1 MILTVWKLEEL
12 RSTEASQTHQNS
24 SLSFVSTYDFID
36 NDSVKKKKTD
46 FRIWNPFILLHT
58 FIRSPAIVFQIKIND
73 WTISSQNVFVCS
85 WLALL
90 LLRCWFEYMISNLT
104 SYRNF
109 GAIRTARVL
118 SEEEAKYI
126 DPCCSSRSDCGDW
139 SEMESLRGREESSF
153 KVSLPTYTPSPSM
166 CFRAHFSLYSP
177 HYLNTRNWLKPVT
190 RVAKDCDWLVPLW
203 RVGGRL
209 YAGYD
214 NQVLSCKWSWD
225 ANIFRTITLWC

>member
-36 NDSVKKKKTD
+36 NDSVKKKTD

-73 WTISSQNVFVCS
+73 WTISSQNGFVCS

-109 GAIRTARVL
+109 GAIRTARVCRR
-118 SEEEAKYI
+118 KKQIY
-126 DPCCSSRSDCGDW
+126 RSV
-139 SEMESLRGREESSF
+139 LFQSF
-153 KVSLPTYTPSPSM
+153 
-166 CFRAHFSLYSP
+166 R
-177 HYLNTRNWLKPVT
+177 
-190 RVAKDCDWLVPLW
+190 LW
-203 RVGGRL
+203 RLERNGKLKRERGIFLQSFPPYVYPEPLDVFSCSLFFVQSPLSQHPELTKTSHSRCQGLWLARS
-209 YAGYD
+209 ASVCNSD
-214 NQVLSCKWSWD
+214 NLAYV
-225 ANIFRTITLWC
+225 